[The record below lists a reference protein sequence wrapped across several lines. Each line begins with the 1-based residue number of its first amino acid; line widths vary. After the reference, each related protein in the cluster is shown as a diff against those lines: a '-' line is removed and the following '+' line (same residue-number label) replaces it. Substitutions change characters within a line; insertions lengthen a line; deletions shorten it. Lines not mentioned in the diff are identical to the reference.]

1 MLESLNE
8 EHLSNLEML
17 RKDVE
22 NRDVLLLTSGFI
34 QQDEQEDTSIVTMKM
49 ELEQV
54 KKDNMYFVKLLS
66 GTKQYESL
74 GKYIQDSGG
83 YAANLNPFAKNCG
96 SPIDSLVPGEVFSKA
111 NEFRASHGND
121 LSTDLINE
129 LLSNLNEVWRNRE
142 KKAIARIKQKCQD
155 EVSALKRQLGSRVPS
170 DILHLKKVI
179 ARLTQDLN
187 QAKQELRDAKQF
199 KEKAMNEPLV
209 LGSELINGTL
219 QTINQF

>member
-1 MLESLNE
+1 
-8 EHLSNLEML
+8 
-17 RKDVE
+17 
-22 NRDVLLLTSGFI
+22 
-34 QQDEQEDTSIVTMKM
+34 
-49 ELEQV
+49 
-54 KKDNMYFVKLLS
+54 
-66 GTKQYESL
+66 
-74 GKYIQDSGG
+74 
-83 YAANLNPFAKNCG
+83 
-96 SPIDSLVPGEVFSKA
+96 
-111 NEFRASHGND
+111 

-219 QTINQF
+219 QTINQFQR